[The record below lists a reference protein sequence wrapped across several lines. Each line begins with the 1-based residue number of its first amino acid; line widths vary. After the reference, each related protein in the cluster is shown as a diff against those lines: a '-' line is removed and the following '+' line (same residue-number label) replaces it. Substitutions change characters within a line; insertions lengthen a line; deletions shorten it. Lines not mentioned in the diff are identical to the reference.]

1 MTETD
6 LLDAIDVDPT
16 DPEPRLRLIN
26 CWSYLPKADLIRLLV
41 YLPASESEGLI
52 KDWFASHEGWPR
64 RLSQDHDKPPCGCWS
79 LPYWRVEPWL
89 YFAFDPER
97 WPDQAKWHAGVVAMA
112 RRRLLNAREAFPP
125 DDRTRTILEGLAA
138 SQATEPSR
146 PSPAELAGED
156 AEAHVRAHHQR
167 NHWPAVHAIY
177 EGQTVAALIYDF
189 IGSDPGSGSEFEI
202 SEQFHVLGW
211 SWLGLPPL
219 RPEARS
225 EQPSQSKKPGAT
237 DLEDWPDA
245 AITRDRTSAPWW
257 RRLRRQ

>member
-1 MTETD
+1 M
-6 LLDAIDVDPT
+6 
-16 DPEPRLRLIN
+16 
-26 CWSYLPKADLIRLLV
+26 
-41 YLPASESEGLI
+41 
-52 KDWFASHEGWPR
+52 
-64 RLSQDHDKPPCGCWS
+64 
-79 LPYWRVEPWL
+79 
-89 YFAFDPER
+89 
-97 WPDQAKWHAGVVAMA
+97 
-112 RRRLLNAREAFPP
+112 
-125 DDRTRTILEGLAA
+125 
-138 SQATEPSR
+138 
-146 PSPAELAGED
+146 
-156 AEAHVRAHHQR
+156 RAHHQR

-219 RPEARS
+219 RPEAPS

-245 AITRDRTSAPWW
+245 TITRDRTSAPWW